1 MKREE
6 ARRVLH
12 IAFSI
17 QVVLL
22 GNDVLVFFFVV
33 CTSNRLE
40 SSHRCIGVSY
50 MRHIR
55 TNKAQ
60 VAIVSHLKE
69 VARLSSRLICRLYAT
84 LLSPIQ
90 VNYSFFGSSYVFTVG
105 ISRKPPEWWSVQ
117 RIGNGAKLLMAYAE
131 YIAGTQ
137 RTKNRYHRSMFQLNS
152 VRQNERDQDRDWKYC
167 R

>member
-22 GNDVLVFFFVV
+22 GND
-33 CTSNRLE
+33 
-40 SSHRCIGVSY
+40 VSY

-90 VNYSFFGSSYVFTVG
+90 VNYSFFGSSYAFPVG
-105 ISRKPPEWWSVQ
+105 TSRKPPLNDEVYSV
-117 RIGNGAKLLMAYAE
+117 
-131 YIAGTQ
+131 
-137 RTKNRYHRSMFQLNS
+137 
-152 VRQNERDQDRDWKYC
+152 
-167 R
+167 